1 MIGSRSAAA
10 AAGAIGLCLL
20 PSELIHEI
28 LLRLPLPELLRLKSV
43 SKALSAVISAD
54 DFRRECNSRSL
65 SDTWLFVYKK
75 RSPRDSGLH
84 GFSDRSGRWFK
95 ISSVAGLLAPGED
108 LFLLAA
114 SGDFFLFASNN
125 RGDLIAFNLPLRTA
139 KKLPHSP
146 LGPRGTS
153 SWRRSGL
160 KLISGPAG
168 SDRFRFLF
176 AELHENR
183 PVLLEYFSE
192 SDSWRCVEARDTQ
205 PSRTRGV
212 FLSVVH
218 GRNDSVLLA
227 ATDDDDEPVIV
238 RPRFNA
244 AAMDDLAIGF
254 STGGRIKRLHVFGD
268 GYVVVVRS
276 ESVSGCGGSEK
287 ERVMTWIEVQGVSV
301 DGRSWELVSSA
312 PSGLIPKKAYVAMTG
327 CIEERD
333 GVVRVVLMM
342 SNWEGLW
349 EIVWL
354 SFDLVMKVWKWVP
367 LPECW
372 MKGSNMAGMTLSS
385 GLTLR

>member
-1 MIGSRSAAA
+1 MIGSRSA
-10 AAGAIGLCLL
+10 GLCLL
-20 PSELIHEI
+20 PSELIQDI

-43 SKALSAVISAD
+43 SKTLFAVISAD
-54 DFRRECNSRSL
+54 DFRRECNSRSI

-84 GFSDRSGRWFK
+84 GFSYRSARWFK
-95 ISSVAGLLAPGED
+95 ISSVAGLLSPGED

-125 RGDLIAFNLPLRTA
+125 RAGGDLIAVNLTLRTA
-139 KKLPHSP
+139 KKLPHCP

-192 SDSWRCVEARDTQ
+192 SDSWRCVQAREYTQ
-205 PSRTRGV
+205 QGSPRGV

-218 GRNDSVLLA
+218 RRNDSVLLA
-227 ATDDDDEPVIV
+227 ASGEDDEPVIV
-238 RPRFNA
+238 RPRFDA

-254 STGGRIKRLHVFGD
+254 SSGGRIKRLHVFGD
-268 GYVVVVRS
+268 GYVTVVRS
-276 ESVSGCGGSEK
+276 ESVSGSEK
-287 ERVMTWIEVQGVSV
+287 ERVMTWIEVQGLSV
-301 DGRSWELVSSA
+301 DGRSWEFVSSA

-354 SFDLVMKVWKWVP
+354 SFDLRSKVWKWVP
-367 LPECW
+367 LPECR